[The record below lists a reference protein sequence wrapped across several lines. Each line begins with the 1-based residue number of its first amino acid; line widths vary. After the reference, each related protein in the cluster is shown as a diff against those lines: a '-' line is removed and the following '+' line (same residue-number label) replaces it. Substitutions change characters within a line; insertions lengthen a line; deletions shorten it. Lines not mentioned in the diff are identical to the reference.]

1 MKNYMIPGLYE
12 NYKINI
18 IFFEFYKYH
27 PEFFIDDINMRAI
40 YGNFQFC
47 SWDGGRIFMGSNSH
61 ATKEQIQTLQKIY
74 NNDLNIPMRFVFT
87 NKLIQEKDCHDRFN
101 NIVLELCCNN
111 MNEIVIN
118 SPILEKYIRENY
130 PEYKFISSTTKCLT
144 DLENAKK
151 EINNSDYILTCI
163 DYNLNK
169 NYSFLE
175 SLSPEEKAKTEL
187 LVNAICGPGCPNRAQ
202 HYTLNSLYALNYG
215 KLYSMKSCAIEHKN
229 LYPVQNK
236 VVINPEEIENY
247 YYPNGFNNFKLEGR
261 TFPAIEHLLNLVK
274 YMVKPEYQMYVIAQL
289 MDMYNTRKDIL

>member
-12 NYKINI
+12 HYQMNI
-18 IFFEFYKYH
+18 IFLEFYKYH
-27 PEFFIDDINMRAI
+27 PEFFNDNINMRAI

-74 NNDLNIPMRFVFT
+74 NNELNIPMRFIFT
-87 NKLIQEKDCHDRFN
+87 NKLIEEKDCYDRFN
-101 NIVLELCCNN
+101 NLVLELCCND

-118 SPILEKYIRENY
+118 SPILEEYLRKNY
-130 PEYKFISSTTKCLT
+130 PNYKFISSTTKCLT

-151 EINNSDYILTCI
+151 EINNPNYILTCI

-175 SLSPEEKAKTEL
+175 SLNPEEKAKTEL

-215 KLYSMKSCAIEHKN
+215 KLYNMKNCAIEHKN
-229 LYPVQNK
+229 LYPTQNK
-236 VVINPEEIENY
+236 LVINPEEIDDY

-261 TFPAIEHLLNLVK
+261 TFPVIEHLLNLVK
-274 YMVKPEYQMYVIAQL
+274 YMVKSEYQMYVIAQL
-289 MDMYNTRKDIL
+289 MDMYNTRKNIL